1 MFKKIFFLSLFLFY
15 TFCGAA
21 YGLEPDEIMDKV
33 ISKYGE
39 RAFSASFVQTT
50 SFKSM
55 DMTDTASGYIIF
67 KPPYKMRWKYYTPEV
82 QEVISDGK
90 TLWIYNEKD
99 NQVTTAKAENFFKN
113 GRGGSFLTDIKNLRK
128 NFEISLEGKVKNNVY
143 RFRLLPLK
151 ENADIS
157 SVYLLISS
165 ASLDIVGISTYNA
178 YDDENVL
185 EFKNVKL
192 LNDIPNSEF
201 DFTIPRG
208 AEVIRYEEG
217 TE

>member
-1 MFKKIFFLSLFLFY
+1 MLKKIFFLLLFLFY
-15 TFCGAA
+15 AFCGPIYA
-21 YGLEPDEIMDKV
+21 LEPDQMLDKV

-39 RAFSASFVQTT
+39 RAFSASFIQTT
-50 SFKSM
+50 TLKSM

-90 TLWIYNEKD
+90 TLWIHNEKD
-99 NQVTTAKAENFFKN
+99 NQVTTGNAEDFFKN

-128 NFEISLEGKVKNNVY
+128 NFEISSEGKVKNNVY
-143 RFRLLPLK
+143 RFKLLPSK

-185 EFKNVKL
+185 EFKNLKL

-201 DFTIPRG
+201 DFKIPKG
-208 AEVIRYEEG
+208 AEVIRYQEG
-217 TE
+217 AE